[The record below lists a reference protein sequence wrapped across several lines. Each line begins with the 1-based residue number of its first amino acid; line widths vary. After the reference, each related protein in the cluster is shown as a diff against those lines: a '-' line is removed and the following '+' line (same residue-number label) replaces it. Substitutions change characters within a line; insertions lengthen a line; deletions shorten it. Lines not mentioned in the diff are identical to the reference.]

1 MIKCDQKGLPLSPDF
16 EIFHDILHIPQLS
29 VQPAPL
35 SGDIVQLTPEVI
47 DIGIKE
53 GLQVLPD
60 SPGALLLQ
68 EAPLGLQNLVLLLQ
82 EPHLQCVVGSNIRQR
97 LDRRSRGALAQ
108 AGLGFCVA
116 PSPSTKTEDAPTV
129 AGEDTVRQSH

>member
-68 EAPLGLQNLVLLLQ
+68 EAPLGLQDFVLLLQ
-82 EPHLQCVVGSNIRQR
+82 EPHLPPNRNGASRSCLQPAAI
-97 LDRRSRGALAQ
+97 LDDFPRNKVQGVFPSLLRGCILHAAIVL
-108 AGLGFCVA
+108 C
-116 PSPSTKTEDAPTV
+116 
-129 AGEDTVRQSH
+129 